1 MQQDSFTTIADL
13 GEFGLIDRI
22 KAIVGTGR
30 DEAVL
35 RGIDDD
41 AAVYR
46 IGGGRVQVVTTDALV
61 EGLHF
66 NRAFMPMPYLGS
78 KALSVNVSDVVAM
91 NAQPRYATVALGVPA
106 NVSVEM
112 VEGIYKGMQQAAEHY
127 GVTILG
133 GDTTGAHRLT
143 LTITL
148 IGEASEGNIAYRSGA
163 QVGDAICVTGDLGA
177 SYAGLK
183 VLVGNQRAVQ
193 EEGPG
198 YTPDLEPYRYV
209 INRHLTPTARL
220 DAIAQWHAHGF
231 QPTACIDISDGLS
244 SEIHHIARQS
254 NVGALLH
261 GPSLPIAL
269 ETRSVAD
276 LIGEDVDTFAL
287 FGGEDYELLFT
298 APPAALEALPDDSY
312 NLIGTIK
319 PADYGVQLSTGEG
332 ETIQL
337 DASGYTHF

>member
-22 KAIVGTGR
+22 KAIVNTNR

-41 AAVYR
+41 AAVYS

-66 NRAFMPMPYLGS
+66 NRAFMPMPYLGF
-78 KALSVNVSDVVAM
+78 KAMSVNVSDVVAM
-91 NAQPRYATVALGVPA
+91 NAQPRYATVALGVPT

-112 VEGIYKGMQQAAEHY
+112 IESVYKGMQQAAERY

-148 IGEASEGNIAYRSGA
+148 IGEASEDAIAYRTGA
-163 QVGDAICVTGDLGA
+163 KVGDAICVTGDLGA

-198 YTPDLEPYRYV
+198 YKPDLEPYRYV
-209 INRHLTPTARL
+209 INRHLTPTAQL
-220 DAIAQWHAHGF
+220 DAIAQWHEHGF

-261 GPSLPIAL
+261 APSIPIAL

-276 LIGEDVDTFAL
+276 MIGEDVDTFAL

-298 APPAALEALPDDSY
+298 ASPEALEKLPEDSY
-312 NLIGTIK
+312 NLIGTVK
-319 PADYGVQLSTGEG
+319 PADHGVQLNTGTGESI
-332 ETIQL
+332 EL
-337 DASGYTHF
+337 DAGGYTHF